1 MTWRMGAPLM
11 MGFLASCASDPTTGG
26 MFWDERGSQKRIA
39 ALRQELGIESE
50 SARQAQNEA
59 RGTRRKYAVQNAPS
73 APVRKS
79 PQSIPAKKSE
89 ITSVAA
95 SDGPSEEQLAAERD
109 KLKTEIETLKEESR
123 ARQSGL

>member
-1 MTWRMGAPLM
+1 MAAPPM
-11 MGFLASCASDPTTGG
+11 VFFLASCASDPTKGG
-26 MFWDERGSQKRIA
+26 MFWYEPGSQKRIA

-59 RGTRRKYAVQNAPS
+59 RSVRRKYAVQNAPS
-73 APVRKS
+73 APARKS
-79 PQSIPAKKSE
+79 AQPSVAKPAAT
-89 ITSVAA
+89 TSVAA
-95 SDGPSEEQLAAERD
+95 SDGPSEEQLAAERE